1 MKVIELLNSP
11 PGEFFIQ
18 RHLRILSKVP
28 ELELYP
34 AYWQTSEYGLIK
46 SKNFQTLKEL
56 HFFNRN
62 RQSRFIK
69 TFYYLSSAFNS
80 EYYLKRNLD
89 LIKKIDPDLIHF
101 HFAPLAI
108 QLKSHLNKLDVP
120 YTLSFRGSEL
130 LINSR
135 LDKKLNNSIID
146 ISKKASGLHFVSNSL
161 KAFFNKNFDFDH
173 PNTRVIY
180 TNIDANLNQSKEV
193 KNTED
198 LTLIFVGRLHW
209 VKSIGDILVAIQKVN
224 DTKANKKVYLK
235 IIGDGPEYDNLNFMV
250 QDLSIASYVKFYGK
264 LDHESVNREILSAD
278 ALILSSISEGFPNV
292 IAEAVRLK
300 IPVITSRLKGISEFF
315 NENDMLYYTPGNP
328 TELSKLIIDLS
339 QMSKKEIEQMTT
351 RAFDKSSLLVDEKKH
366 SNEFV
371 DFYSKAL
378 SYTSI

>member
-135 LDKKLNNSIID
+135 WI
-146 ISKKASGLHFVSNSL
+146 
-161 KAFFNKNFDFDH
+161 KN
-173 PNTRVIY
+173 
-180 TNIDANLNQSKEV
+180 
-193 KNTED
+193 
-198 LTLIFVGRLHW
+198 
-209 VKSIGDILVAIQKVN
+209 
-224 DTKANKKVYLK
+224 
-235 IIGDGPEYDNLNFMV
+235 
-250 QDLSIASYVKFYGK
+250 
-264 LDHESVNREILSAD
+264 
-278 ALILSSISEGFPNV
+278 
-292 IAEAVRLK
+292 
-300 IPVITSRLKGISEFF
+300 
-315 NENDMLYYTPGNP
+315 
-328 TELSKLIIDLS
+328 
-339 QMSKKEIEQMTT
+339 
-351 RAFDKSSLLVDEKKH
+351 
-366 SNEFV
+366 
-371 DFYSKAL
+371 
-378 SYTSI
+378 